1 MNDFLKDYEKL
12 IILGI
17 GNELKYDDGVGP
29 FIVSKLS
36 KEISKE
42 NILLINAQTVPENFT
57 GKIRKENPSHIIIID
72 ACLMG
77 LNPGDYQ
84 IVNSDEFTNIGIS
97 THSMSLS
104 YFVKFLNQDNV
115 IFLGIE
121 PQSLELIDQDSLGVV
136 RADLMEFNGQL
147 NERIEKSALE
157 IIEIFKEIL

>member
-1 MNDFLKDYEKL
+1 MDFLRGYEKL

-29 FIVSKLS
+29 FIISKLNN
-36 KEISKE
+36 EDLNE
-42 NILLINAQTVPENFT
+42 NVLLINAQTVPENFT
-57 GKIRKENPSHIIIID
+57 GQIRKENPSHIIIID

-77 LNPGDYQ
+77 LNPGDYK

-104 YFVKFLNQDNV
+104 YFVKFINPDKV

-147 NERIEKSALE
+147 NENIEKSALE

>member
-1 MNDFLKDYEKL
+1 M
-12 IILGI
+12 GI

-29 FIVSKLS
+29 FIISKLNN
-36 KEISKE
+36 EDLNE

-136 RADLMEFNGQL
+136 HGDLMEFNGQL
-147 NERIEKSALE
+147 NENIEKSALE

>member
-1 MNDFLKDYEKL
+1 MDFLRGYEKL

-29 FIVSKLS
+29 FIISKLNN
-36 KEISKE
+36 EDLNE
-42 NILLINAQTVPENFT
+42 NVLLINAQTVPENFT
-57 GKIRKENPSHIIIID
+57 GQIRKENPSHIIIID

-77 LNPGDYQ
+77 LNPGDYK

-104 YFVKFLNQDNV
+104 YFVKFINPDKI

-147 NERIEKSALE
+147 NENIEKSALE

>member
-1 MNDFLKDYEKL
+1 M
-12 IILGI
+12 GI

-29 FIVSKLS
+29 FIISKLNN
-36 KEISKE
+36 EDLNE
-42 NILLINAQTVPENFT
+42 NVLLINAQTVPENFT

-77 LNPGDYQ
+77 LNPGDYK

-147 NERIEKSALE
+147 NENIEKSALE